1 MNKSGVAVG
10 LNAGFIVT
18 KPKGNP
24 VAQKVGRSHRKGK
37 LHPRVAAV
45 RAVVNEIAGLA
56 PYERKMIEMI
66 RTGVEK
72 KEKNAVKIAR
82 KRLGR
87 HKRALAKRDQLVA
100 IIAAQRKRA

>member
-1 MNKSGVAVG
+1 MNKSGIAVG
-10 LNAGFIVT
+10 LNAGFVVT
-18 KPKGNP
+18 KIKGNTD
-24 VAQKVGRSHRKGK
+24 AQKVQKSHRKGK
-37 LHPRVAAV
+37 LHPRVKAV
-45 RAVVNEIAGLA
+45 REVIGEIAGLA

-87 HKRALAKRDQLVA
+87 HGRALAKRDQLVA
-100 IIAAQRKRA
+100 IIAAQKKRA